1 MKILYFAPIDW
12 DYIRQRPQHLA
23 KKLSEF
29 HDFFYMQPLGM
40 RNLKPSDLERGLKRL
55 SGMFKRQSSQGRLH
69 IKNLIF
75 IPVINRYIQ
84 KINLFILEKQI
95 GYLTDDETVI
105 WITSPSI
112 LMPDLL
118 NRLRFK
124 ALVYEMMDDYVKIH
138 PQKEKDI
145 TWAEAWLVNK
155 ANLIITTSSA
165 LFEKSKQINKDK
177 EAILIGNGVDYDF
190 FTRTSF
196 ERPAELQGMK
206 KVAGYV
212 GAVDSWIDFE
222 TVSFLAERRQDIDF
236 VFIGPLKTPGL
247 PKKKNIHFLGKRD
260 YDKIPHY
267 CNTFDACLIPFK
279 AGEFADT
286 INPVKLYEYLAL
298 GKPVVACKM
307 KELKVLSDMLYLA
320 ENKEDF
326 LIKLDQ
332 AIAETDAGIRLRR
345 KESAKLNDWTVKA
358 RLLEEALLKL

>member
-1 MKILYFAPIDW
+1 MRILYFAPIDW
-12 DYIRQRPQHLA
+12 DSIRQRPQHLA
-23 KKLSEF
+23 RRLSEL
-29 HDFFYMQPLGM
+29 HNFFFIQPLGL
-40 RNLKPSDLERGLKRL
+40 RNLKLSDFGRILKRL
-55 SGMFKRQSSQGRLH
+55 SGLFKRQGSQGRLH

-84 KINLFILEKQI
+84 KINLFILKKQI

-105 WITSPSI
+105 WITSPSK

-118 NRLRFK
+118 TGLRFK

-138 PQKEKDI
+138 PRMEKDI
-145 TWAEAWLVNK
+145 TWAETWLINK

-165 LFEKSKQINKDK
+165 LFEKSKQTNKDK

-190 FTRTSF
+190 FTSTTF

-206 KVAGYV
+206 KIAGYV
-212 GAVDSWIDFE
+212 GTVDRWIDFE
-222 TVSFLAERRQDIDF
+222 TISFLAERRQDIDF

-247 PKKKNIHFLGKRD
+247 PQKKNIHFLGKRD
-260 YDKIPHY
+260 YDTIPHY

-286 INPVKLYEYLAL
+286 INPVKLYEYFAL

-307 KELKVLSDMLYLA
+307 KELTAFSDLLYLA
-320 ENKEDF
+320 EDKEDF
-326 LIKLDQ
+326 LIKLGQ
-332 AIAETDAGIRLRR
+332 ALAETDADVRLRR